1 MNTVTIEQEVELPGT
16 PEEVYEA
23 YIDAAKHAEF
33 TCYPASIDR
42 REGGRM
48 TAGGDYIH
56 GEILE
61 LVPGARIVQTWTAS
75 DFPQGHESIL
85 ELDLE
90 PTEKGTLLT
99 MTHKRV
105 PAELERGI
113 SEGWRKHYWEP
124 LKAYLGL
131 H

>member
-1 MNTVTIEQEVELPGT
+1 MDTVTIEQEVELPGT

-23 YIDAAKHAEF
+23 YIDDVKHSDF
-33 TCYPASIDR
+33 TCYPTSIDR

-48 TAGGDYIH
+48 TAGGGYIE

-61 LVPGARIVQTWTAS
+61 LVPGARIAQTWRAS
-75 DFPQGHESIL
+75 DFPAGHESHL

-90 PTEKGTLLT
+90 PDEEGTLLR
-99 MTHKRV
+99 MTHSGV
-105 PAELERGI
+105 PADMAEGI
-113 SEGWRKHYWEP
+113 SDGWRKHYWEP